1 MPRLLSL
8 LCLCAPLLAAAQR
21 PVARAPPAPSGLYG
35 SLFGNTGTPAVAPP
49 SLGRR
54 SAPSIASAPPAPAPR
69 AAVAPEVGTL
79 TFVGINV
86 RNDRASRGARSLGIA
101 PLAHAR
107 RRADKLVR
115 APLIVMDVGVEQAP
129 PTVVEMPNGTRG

>member
-1 MPRLLSL
+1 MPRLLV

-21 PVARAPPAPSGLYG
+21 PVAQAPPAPSGLYG

-54 SAPSIASAPPAPAPR
+54 SAPSTAATPPAPAPR

-79 TFVGINV
+79 TLVGINV
-86 RNDRASRGARSLGIA
+86 KNNRAPPSLA
-101 PLAHAR
+101 CPWEPRQLTPFFFS
-107 RRADKLVR
+107 DKLVR
-115 APLIVMDVGVEQAP
+115 SPLIVMDVGVEQAP
-129 PTVVEMPNGTRG
+129 PTVVEMPNGE

>member
-49 SLGRR
+49 SLARR
-54 SAPSIASAPPAPAPR
+54 SAPGAPPAAAAPAPATR
-69 AAVAPEVGTL
+69 PVPAEVGTL
-79 TFVGINV
+79 TLVGINV
-86 RNDRASRGARSLGIA
+86 RNDRTFALGTALAAS
-101 PLAHAR
+101 
-107 RRADKLVR
+107 
-115 APLIVMDVGVEQAP
+115 
-129 PTVVEMPNGTRG
+129 